1 MATPHDEFF
10 RYAFSDPNRALVG
23 PPLRGGPA
31 RACDRARDLIRNALP
46 PALLDRLDL
55 DSLEIE
61 KESFID
67 EALADRAADLLIQ
80 ARFRGA
86 EPTALDTAEQ
96 SEGASAEE
104 PRDVG
109 DEESRHLYVY
119 LLFEHK
125 SYSDPDTLFQL
136 LRYMVRIWEH
146 HRRKSHVGAQRGQR
160 EKGPSRETDPYRLPP
175 IIPVVLFHGETPW
188 RGPRSFAE
196 MVGGGAELTPYIPNF
211 APVIFDL
218 TTRSDAQISGDRLT
232 QLVLLLFKH
241 LRQSAQSQ
249 AGAARVAE
257 ILSSA
262 EPELTSASGELTQRN
277 RMELLR
283 AALHYIQQV
292 LTDEE
297 FHSIISLVR
306 ARTVKQEAM
315 SAAETY
321 EKRGQV
327 QGKQQA
333 LARQLER
340 KFGLTDEERRRI
352 ASESDPDKLDAALD
366 ALVFAESKGEVL
378 SEIGLHE

>member
-10 RYAFSDPNRALVG
+10 RYAFSDPN
-23 PPLRGGPA
+23 
-31 RACDRARDLIRNALP
+31 RARDLIRNALP

-55 DSLEIE
+55 NSLVIE
-61 KESFID
+61 KKSFID
-67 EALADRAADLLIQ
+67 EALADRAADLLMQ
-80 ARFRGA
+80 VRFRGA
-86 EPTALDTAEQ
+86 EPTAGDTPAKL
-96 SEGASAEE
+96 EGPRASE
-104 PRDVG
+104 PRYVG
-109 DEESRHLYVY
+109 GEESADLYVY

-146 HRRKSHVGAQRGQR
+146 HRRKFNVGAGSRER
-160 EKGPSRETDPYRLPP
+160 EKGASRETDPYRLPP

-188 RGPRSFAE
+188 RGPSSFAE
-196 MVGGGAELTPYIPNF
+196 TVGGNAELKPHILNF

-218 TTRSDAQISGDRLT
+218 TTRSDVEISGDRLT

-241 LRQSAQSQ
+241 LRRSAQSQ

-262 EPELTSASGELTQRN
+262 EPELTSTSGELTQRN

-297 FHSIISLVR
+297 FRSIISLVG

-321 EKRGQV
+321 EKRGEKRGEQRGEKRGETRGRL
-327 QGKQQA
+327 QDKQQV
-333 LARQLER
+333 LTRQLER

-366 ALVFAESKGEVL
+366 ALVFAENKGEVL
-378 SEIGLHE
+378 AEIGLHE

>member
-1 MATPHDEFF
+1 MATPHDAFF
-10 RYAFSDPNRALVG
+10 RYAFSDPH
-23 PPLRGGPA
+23 
-31 RACDRARDLIRNALP
+31 RARDLIRNALP
-46 PALLDRLDL
+46 PALLDRLDSS
-55 DSLEIE
+55 SLVIE
-61 KESFID
+61 KKSFID
-67 EALADRAADLLIQ
+67 EALADRAADLLMQ
-80 ARFRGA
+80 VRFRGA
-86 EPTALDTAEQ
+86 EPTAGGTPAKQ
-96 SEGASAEE
+96 EGPRVSE
-104 PRDVG
+104 PRHAG
-109 DEESRHLYVY
+109 GEESAHLYLY

-146 HRRKSHVGAQRGQR
+146 HRRKSNVGAGSGER
-160 EKGPSRETDPYRLPP
+160 EKGAPAETGTYRLPP

-218 TTRSDAQISGDRLT
+218 ITRSDAQISGDRLT

-241 LRQSAQSQ
+241 LRRSAQSK

-283 AALHYIQQV
+283 AALHYIQQI

-321 EKRGQV
+321 EKRGEKRGETRGRLQD
-327 QGKQQA
+327 KQQV
-333 LARQLER
+333 LTRLLER

-366 ALVFAESKGEVL
+366 ALVFAESKDAVL

>member
-10 RYAFSDPNRALVG
+10 RYAFSDPH
-23 PPLRGGPA
+23 
-31 RACDRARDLIRNALP
+31 RARDLIRNALP

-55 DSLEIE
+55 NSLEIE

-80 ARFRGA
+80 VRFRGV
-86 EPTALDTAEQ
+86 EPTAPDTAEK

-146 HRRKSHVGAQRGQR
+146 HRRKFNVGSKRGQS
-160 EKGPSRETDPYRLPP
+160 KKHASAETDPYRLPP

-188 RGPRSFAE
+188 RGPSSFAE
-196 MVGGGAELTPYIPNF
+196 MVGGGTELTPYIPNF

-249 AGAARVAE
+249 AGAAHVAE
-257 ILSSA
+257 ILSAA
-262 EPELTSASGELTQRN
+262 EPVLTSQSGNLTQRN

-321 EKRGQV
+321 EKRGEKRGETRGQV

-333 LARQLER
+333 LARLLER
-340 KFGLTDEERRRI
+340 KFGLTEEQRRRI

-366 ALVFAESKGEVL
+366 ALVFAESKDEVL
-378 SEIGLHE
+378 MEIGLHE